1 MELRRTATVP
11 TCLPVSAVGAGPA
24 VVAGTVERLVFVPD
38 GREGYL
44 VATLADGTGTLEVR
58 LPRGHA
64 RDWAPG
70 AEVTAE
76 GEMQP
81 SGFAVR
87 AYLTPPDRAGVRVWI
102 EVAPPMAAAG

>member
-11 TCLPVSAVGAGPA
+11 TCQTVSAVGSGPA

-38 GREGYL
+38 GGDGYL

-58 LPRGHA
+58 LPRAHA

-76 GEMQP
+76 GEMRP

-87 AYLTPPDRAGVRVWI
+87 AYLAPPDRAGVRTWI
-102 EVAPPMAAAG
+102 EVAPSMSAAG

>member
-11 TCLPVSAVGAGPA
+11 TCQTVSAVGAGPA
-24 VVAGTVERLVFVPD
+24 VVSGTVERLVFVPD
-38 GREGYL
+38 GGEGYL

-58 LPRGHA
+58 LPRAHA

-76 GEMQP
+76 GEMQR

-87 AYLTPPDRAGVRVWI
+87 AYLAPPDRAGVRVWI
-102 EVAPPMAAAG
+102 EVAPAMAAAG

>member
-1 MELRRTATVP
+1 MQLRRTATVP
-11 TCLPVSAVGAGPA
+11 TCQTVSAVGSGPA

-38 GREGYL
+38 GGDGYL
-44 VATLADGTGTLEVR
+44 VATLADGTGRLEVR
-58 LPRGHA
+58 LPRAHA

-76 GEMQP
+76 GEMRP

-87 AYLTPPDRAGVRVWI
+87 AYLAPPDRAGVRVWI
-102 EVAPPMAAAG
+102 EVAHSVAATG